1 MTSPEHFK
9 DILKEVQFSATRS
22 GGAGGQNVNKVNTR
36 VELRF
41 SVSGSLLLS
50 EDEKNLIYKKLAS
63 KINSE
68 GEFIL
73 TAQAERTQY
82 RNKQAV
88 IERFINLLSEA
99 LKVEPPRLA
108 TKPTKASRIKR
119 MSEKLKISQKKQN
132 RRINIDE

>member
-1 MTSPEHFK
+1 MTSPERLK
-9 DILKEVQFSATRS
+9 DILKEVLFTATRS

-36 VELRF
+36 VELRL
-41 SVSGSLLLS
+41 SVADSLLLS
-50 EDEKNLIYKKLAS
+50 EDEKKLIYKKLAS

-73 TAQAERTQY
+73 TAQTERTQY

-88 IERFINLLSEA
+88 IEKFIKLLSEA

-132 RRINIDE
+132 RKINTDE